1 MNRSRK
7 VRTNR
12 PESNSLAM
20 KNTIKHSREGSY
32 VITCTVKCRHF
43 DPFLMVHHFPFL
55 CREVSSSGS
64 LANFLEKTSLIFVIG
79 LSQAKYVKVVHRSD
93 K

>member
-7 VRTNR
+7 VRISR

-20 KNTIKHSREGSY
+20 KNTIKHSQEGSY
-32 VITCTVKCRHF
+32 VITCTVKCRRF

-55 CREVSSSGS
+55 CGEVLCSGS
-64 LANFLEKTSLIFVIG
+64 LANFLEKNLTHVSLVYPRQ
-79 LSQAKYVKVVHRSD
+79 SM
-93 K
+93 